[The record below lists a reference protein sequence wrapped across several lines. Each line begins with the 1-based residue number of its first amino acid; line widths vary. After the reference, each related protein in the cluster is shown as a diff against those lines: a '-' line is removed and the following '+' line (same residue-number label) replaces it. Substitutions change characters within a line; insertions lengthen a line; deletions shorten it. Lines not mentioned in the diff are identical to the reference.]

1 MLFEMRKKI
10 VEVGLRMVKDGLAHN
25 GQGNISVFDRPLNLV
40 AITPSA
46 VPYEERQ
53 PEDIC
58 VVNLH
63 GELVEGSWK
72 PTSELA
78 LHLIY
83 YRNRPDVN
91 AVVHTHAPYST
102 VFGIIGEASMP
113 AVLNEAAMNLGASLP
128 VAPYA
133 RPATQELAEVAYTTT
148 GGGVGA
154 ILAHHGLIT
163 VGADLEQAY
172 NSTLAAEATA
182 RLIILARSMGASVIP
197 LDAQE
202 ARELRQMYLEFYHP
216 ERRAD
221 HAK

>member
-1 MLFEMRKKI
+1 MELRKKI

-25 GQGNISVFDRPLNLV
+25 GQGNISAFDRASGLV

-46 VPYEERQ
+46 VPYEERK

-58 VVNLH
+58 VVNLE
-63 GELVEGSWK
+63 GALVEGCWK

-78 LHLIY
+78 MHLIY
-83 YRNRPDVN
+83 YRHRPDIN

-113 AVLNEAAMNLGASLP
+113 VVLNEAAMNLGGPVP

-133 RPATQELAEVAYTTT
+133 RPATPELAEAAFQAT
-148 GGGVGA
+148 GDAMGV

-163 VGADLEQAY
+163 IGTDLKQAY
-172 NSTLAAEATA
+172 DSTLAAEATA
-182 RLIILARSMGASVIP
+182 RLIILARSMGAGVVA

-202 ARELRQMYLEFYHP
+202 ARELRKLYLEHYHP
-216 ERRAD
+216 ERRA
-221 HAK
+221 